1 MHQGR
6 EERVFGRE
14 VNRVNPC
21 CWRRP
26 PDQLGAQFRIRR
38 VAQFQPG
45 LQLFADSL
53 FFRAW
58 RNANITTEF
67 SQAGVDAKEYSALEG
82 DARIDNR
89 AVNFELAH
97 KMAEQLCGF
106 EGCVDGF
113 EFSRKTAVH
122 LIAENT

>member
-1 MHQGR
+1 MNQSR
-6 EERVFGRE
+6 KERVFRRE
-14 VNRVNPC
+14 VNRGNPC
-21 CWRRP
+21 CWRRSP
-26 PDQLGAQFRIRR
+26 NQVRAQFRIRR
-38 VAQFQPG
+38 VAQFEPG

-58 RNANITTEF
+58 RDANITSEF

-97 KMAEQLCGF
+97 KMAE
-106 EGCVDGF
+106 
-113 EFSRKTAVH
+113 
-122 LIAENT
+122 